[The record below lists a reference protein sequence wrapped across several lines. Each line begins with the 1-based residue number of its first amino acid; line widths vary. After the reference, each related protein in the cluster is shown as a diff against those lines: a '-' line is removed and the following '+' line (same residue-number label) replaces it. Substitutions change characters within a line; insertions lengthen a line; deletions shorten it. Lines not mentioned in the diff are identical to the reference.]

1 MYSTADFRK
10 GLKIEYKGEPYLI
23 VEFQHHKPGKGG
35 AFMRTRLKNMITG
48 RVLEETFRSGEKV
61 GRPDLTER
69 EVQYIYQS
77 EGKYHFMDQQTFEEI
92 ALDEEHMGES
102 KNFLQENVNVKLLF
116 FRGQPIAV
124 DLPTS
129 VELRVAQTEPGVK
142 GDTATGGTKPAT
154 LETGAV
160 VQVPLFINEGDL
172 LRIDTRTGAY
182 IERVK

>member
-1 MYSTADFRK
+1 MYSTAEFRK
-10 GLKIEYKGEPYLI
+10 GLKIEYKGEPYII

-48 RVLEETFRSGEKV
+48 RILEETFRSGEKV
-61 GRPDLTER
+61 GRPDLSER
-69 EVQYIYQS
+69 EVQYIYKS
-77 EGKYHFMDQQTFEEI
+77 EDTYHFMDQENFEEI
-92 ALDEEHMGES
+92 ALDEEHIGES
-102 KNFLQENVNVKLLF
+102 RNFLQENVNIKLLF
-116 FRGQPIAV
+116 YRGQPIGV
-124 DLPTS
+124 ELPTFA
-129 VELRVAQTEPGVK
+129 ELRVAETEPGVK

-160 VQVPLFINEGDL
+160 VQVPLFIGEGDR